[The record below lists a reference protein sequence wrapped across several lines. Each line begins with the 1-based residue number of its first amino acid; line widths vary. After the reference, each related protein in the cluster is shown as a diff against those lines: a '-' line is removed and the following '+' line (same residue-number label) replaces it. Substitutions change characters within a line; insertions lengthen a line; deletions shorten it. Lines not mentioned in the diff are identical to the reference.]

1 MLYFILLFM
10 MICGLIDGIVKLTS
24 PSQKTRTE
32 SSNIIDFLLS
42 NK

>member
-10 MICGLIDGIVKLTS
+10 MILGFIDGMIKLSS

>member
-1 MLYFILLFM
+1 MLYFILLIM
-10 MICGLIDGIVKLTS
+10 MILGFIDGIVKLTS

-32 SSNIIDFLLS
+32 SSNILEFLLS